1 MIISV
6 GLLISHLFLSNLG
19 AACILEAPTFPSG
32 IGSGGVHK
40 AARFIARLF
49 FSGLSER
56 LLFFVPGYSQ
66 EVYDFGVLGPLNPY
80 TGEVYDFW
88 VLGPVQKGSH
98 SHATD

>member
-6 GLLISHLFLSNLG
+6 GLLISHLFLPNLG

-66 EVYDFGVLGPLNPY
+66 VGFRV
-80 TGEVYDFW
+80 
-88 VLGPVQKGSH
+88 
-98 SHATD
+98 